1 MDEATIQQLVREVIN
16 LGVNDK
22 ERAKALRV
30 SPRTISDY
38 KSGQFPRIVL
48 SLIEQRI
55 VVLRSSCPT
64 PDQEKAE

>member
-1 MDEATIQQLVREVIN
+1 MDETIQHLIREVVN
-16 LGVNDK
+16 LGNNDK
-22 ERAKALRV
+22 ARAKALGV
-30 SPRTISDY
+30 SPRTISEY

-64 PDQEKAE
+64 PQEKQ